1 MTMATEA
8 TTSPKMRS
16 SSTLNKQTRGF
27 MAKATLTLFTLMFL
41 LIFLSPFGYM
51 TITALKDRTMISKPD
66 ISILPMREAT
76 YPYEGEEYPLYLVP
90 DEDGN
95 IHEWALYKKGR
106 EESTFIDPKNLEAGQ
121 FQWQGRWRT
130 LEPVLYLSP
139 VWGNFTSAWEQLNM
153 PLLLRNTIIIAVI
166 GSIGTLLSCTAV
178 AYGFS
183 RFNIPGKGILMMLLI
198 STIILPEFVTII
210 PTYIVFQR
218 IGWVG
223 TWLPLIVPHFF
234 ANAYNVFLLRQ
245 FFMTI
250 PREMDEAAMI
260 DGASPFRVL
269 ISVILPQSI
278 PVLVAVG
285 MFHFMW
291 SWNDFFGPLLY
302 LSTERDL
309 QPISIGIQIFNARFF
324 AQPHMVQATSL
335 LGLILPLI
343 VFFLAQRFF
352 MRGIVFTGVEK

>member
-1 MTMATEA
+1 MMASKA
-8 TTSPKMRS
+8 TTSPKIRS
-16 SSTLNKQTRGF
+16 SSFLNKHLRGY
-27 MAKATLTLFTLMFL
+27 MARATLTLFV
-41 LIFLSPFGYM
+41 LIILVVFLSPFGYM
-51 TITALKDRTMISKPD
+51 TVTGLKDRTMISKPD
-66 ISILPMREAT
+66 IAILPMREAS
-76 YPYEGEEYPLYLVP
+76 YSYEGQDYSLYQVP

-95 IHEWALYKKGR
+95 VHQWALYKKGR
-106 EESTFIDPKNLEAGQ
+106 EESLFIDPENPAAGP

-130 LEPVLYLSP
+130 LDPVLNLSL
-139 VWGNFTSAWEQLNM
+139 VWENFSSAWEQLNM
-153 PLLLRNTIIIAVI
+153 PRLLRNTIVIAVM
-166 GSIGTLLSCTAV
+166 GSIGTLLSCTLV

-183 RFNIPGKGILMMLLI
+183 RFRIPGKNILFMILI
-198 STIILPEFVTII
+198 STIILPEFVTIV

-218 IGWVG
+218 IGWLG
-223 TWLPLIVPHFF
+223 TWLPLIAPHFF

-250 PREMDEAAMI
+250 PRELDEAAMI

-278 PVLVAVG
+278 PALVAVG

-309 QPISIGIQIFNARFF
+309 QPISIGIQLFNARFF

-335 LGLILPLI
+335 LGLALPVI
-343 VFFLAQRFF
+343 IFFLTQRVF
-352 MRGIVFTGVEK
+352 MQGIVFTGVEK

>member
-1 MTMATEA
+1 MATEP
-8 TTSPKMRS
+8 TISPKMRS
-16 SSTLNKQTRGF
+16 PSALNKRMRGF
-27 MAKATLTLFTLMFL
+27 MAGATLTLFTLMFL
-41 LIFLSPFGYM
+41 LLFLSPFGYM
-51 TITALKDRTMISKPD
+51 TVTALKDRTMISKPD
-66 ISILPMREAT
+66 ISILPMREVS
-76 YPYEGEEYPLYLVP
+76 YSYEGNEYPLYLVP
-90 DEDGN
+90 DEDGK

-106 EESTFIDPKNLEAGQ
+106 EESTFIDPKNLEAGPL
-121 FQWQGRWRT
+121 QWQGRWRT
-130 LEPVLYLSP
+130 LEPVLHFSP
-139 VWGNFTSAWEQLNM
+139 VWENFSSAWEQLNM
-153 PLLLRNTIIIAVI
+153 PRLLRNTIVIAVM

-183 RFNIPGKGILMMLLI
+183 RFNIPGKGILLMILI
-198 STIILPEFVTII
+198 STIILPEFVTIV
-210 PTYIVFQR
+210 PTYVVFQR
-218 IGWVG
+218 IGWMG

-250 PREMDEAAMI
+250 PRELDEAAMI

-278 PVLVAVG
+278 PALVAVG

-335 LGLILPLI
+335 LGLALPVI
-343 VFFLAQRFF
+343 IFFLTQRIF
-352 MRGIVFTGVEK
+352 MQGIVFTGVEK

>member
-1 MTMATEA
+1 
-8 TTSPKMRS
+8 MRS
-16 SSTLNKQTRGF
+16 RSILNKRLRGF
-27 MAKATLTLFTLMFL
+27 MLGATLTLFTLML
-41 LIFLSPFGYM
+41 LLVFLSPFGYM
-51 TITALKDRTMISKPD
+51 TVTGLKDRTMISKPD
-66 ISILPMREAT
+66 ISILPKREAS
-76 YPYEGEEYPLYLVP
+76 YAYQGEDYPLYLVP

-95 IHEWALYKKGR
+95 MHEWALYKKGR
-106 EESTFIDPKNLEAGQ
+106 EESSFIDPKNPDAGP

-130 LEPVLYLSP
+130 LDPVLHLSP
-139 VWGNFTSAWEQLNM
+139 VWENFSEAWVQLNM
-153 PLLLRNTIIIAVI
+153 PLLLRNTIIIAVM

-183 RFNIPGKGILMMLLI
+183 RFNIPGKGILLMILI
-198 STIILPEFVTII
+198 STIILPEFVTIV
-210 PTYIVFQR
+210 PTYVVFQR

-250 PREMDEAAMI
+250 PRELDEAAMI
-260 DGASPFRVL
+260 DGAGPFRVL
-269 ISVILPQSI
+269 VSVILPQSI
-278 PVLVAVG
+278 PALVAVG

-291 SWNDFFGPLLY
+291 AWNDFFGPLLY

-309 QPISIGIQIFNARFF
+309 QPISIGIQIFNARYF

-335 LGLILPLI
+335 LGLILPI
-343 VFFLAQRFF
+343 IIFFLAQRVF